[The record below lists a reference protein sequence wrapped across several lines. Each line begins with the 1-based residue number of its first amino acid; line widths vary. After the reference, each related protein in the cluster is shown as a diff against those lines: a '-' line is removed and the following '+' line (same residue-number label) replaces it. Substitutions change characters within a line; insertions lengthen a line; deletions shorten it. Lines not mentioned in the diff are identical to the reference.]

1 MRTVTLI
8 LREIGHRR
16 WSFLLGAGGVAAT
29 VALFVAFLTTSE
41 AARRETVRVM
51 RDIGFNLRI
60 IPKDTDM
67 DRFWAGGFSDQTLPE
82 DAVQRLAEHDRT
94 FMTYNHLVATL
105 QGRVNVQ
112 GHDFVLTGLAPTI
125 TSPSNE
131 KQPMGFTVEP
141 GTVQL
146 GFQVAASLGLKRG
159 DSLELGGRT
168 CRVARCLVETG
179 TEEDIRIYA
188 ALPDAQAILGLPG
201 RINEI
206 KAIDCLC
213 LTADQDPLAAL
224 RGELENIL
232 PEARVIQM
240 RAIADARA
248 RQRQTAD
255 RYFGFLAPV
264 LLLACA
270 IWVGVL
276 AALNVRERRSEIG
289 VLRALGKGAGRVAGL
304 FLGKAVLVG
313 LAGAVLGGVIGTALA
328 LHFGPRI
335 FEVTARAIRIDYPL
349 LGWCLLAA
357 PLFAALASLIPT
369 AMAVVL
375 DPADSLRDD

>member
-1 MRTVTLI
+1 MTLI
-8 LREIGHRR
+8 LREIAHRR
-16 WSFLLGAGGVAAT
+16 WGFLLGVGGVAAT
-29 VALFVAFLTTSE
+29 VAVFVAFLTTSE

-51 RDIGFNLRI
+51 RDMGFNLRI
-60 IPKDTDM
+60 IPRDTDL
-67 DRFWAGGFSDQTLPE
+67 DRFWVDGFSDRTLPE
-82 DAVQRLAEHDRT
+82 DAVRRLAENDRT
-94 FMTYNHLVATL
+94 FMSYNHLVATL
-105 QGRVNVQ
+105 QRRVKVQ

-125 TSPSNE
+125 TSPSKR

-146 GFQVAASLGLKRG
+146 GYQVAESLGLKRG
-159 DSLELGGRT
+159 DAVGLEGRT
-168 CRVARCLVETG
+168 YQVARCLVETG

-188 ALPDAQAILGLPG
+188 ALPDAQDILALPG

-213 LTADQDPLAAL
+213 LTADEDPLSAL
-224 RGELENIL
+224 RAELGNLL

-270 IWVGVL
+270 VWVGVL
-276 AALNVRERRSEIG
+276 AMLNVRERRSEIG
-289 VLRALGKGAGRVAGL
+289 VLRALGKGAGRVGTL
-304 FLGKAVLVG
+304 FLGRAFLVG
-313 LAGAVLGGVIGTALA
+313 FAGAVFGGAIGTALA
-328 LHFGPRI
+328 LHFGPHI
-335 FEVTARAIRIDYPL
+335 FQVTAKAIAVDYPL
-349 LGWCLLAA
+349 LGWCLLVA

-369 AMAVVL
+369 ALAVVL
-375 DPADSLRDD
+375 DPAESLRDD